1 VNLGRL
7 SVLFKTVTMGGITI
21 HRIYIGFFIAII
33 IITTVYLAYQGY
45 AYYSLS
51 VENSFFHPKHQ
62 TLKPSGFIGHGL
74 GIIGSLL
81 ILIGVSTYML
91 RKRIKLFSRIGVL
104 KYWLEFHIFLCVLG
118 PIMVL
123 FHTAFKF
130 GGLVAVSFWSMVA
143 VVLSG
148 VIGRYIYLQIPR
160 TIEGREMNLNEINQI
175 KDELNKKLTT
185 VYKIDEQTLEEILNA
200 VKERPDRSGESMIA
214 RSIAKFKFEHRTIK
228 EVKTILRQHKVIGKS
243 YNEVVSLI
251 KDEIS
256 LNRKIDRLI
265 SMQNLFKYWHVA
277 HLPFA
282 LLMLIIMLVHVVV
295 TIIFGAHW
303 IF

>member
-1 VNLGRL
+1 
-7 SVLFKTVTMGGITI
+7 MGGISI
-21 HRIYIGFFIAII
+21 HRIYIGILILVVVLVTSF
-33 IITTVYLAYQGY
+33 LAYQGY
-45 AYYSLS
+45 SYYSLG
-51 VENSFFHPKHQ
+51 VENRFFHPDHQ
-62 TLKPSGFIGHGL
+62 TLKPSGFMGHTL
-74 GIIGSLL
+74 GILGSFLML
-81 ILIGVSTYML
+81 VGVATYML
-91 RKRIKLFSRIGVL
+91 RKRVGKFSRIGVL
-104 KYWLEFHIFLCVLG
+104 KYWLEFHIFLCTLG
-118 PIMVL
+118 PILVL
-123 FHTAFKF
+123 YHTAFKF

-175 KDELNKKLTT
+175 KDELNKKLVT
-185 VYKIDEQTLEEILNA
+185 VYHIEEMALEDILNA
-200 VKERPDRSGESMIA
+200 VKKRPDRTGNSMLA
-214 RSIAKFKFEHRTIK
+214 RSIAKYKFERRTISEVKEILKHNNINGKGYK
-228 EVKTILRQHKVIGKS
+228 EVIR
-243 YNEVVSLI
+243 LI

-282 LLMLIIMLVHVVV
+282 LLMLIIMLIHVGVAI
-295 TIIFGAHW
+295 TFGAHW